1 MATGMYRSTMN
12 QKTIIYLYK
21 RLLLLILLSLQ
32 NEGVVAIIVSYELIL
47 LHHLLLTS
55 YEYRYP
61 MNS

>member
-55 YEYRYP
+55 YEY
-61 MNS
+61 